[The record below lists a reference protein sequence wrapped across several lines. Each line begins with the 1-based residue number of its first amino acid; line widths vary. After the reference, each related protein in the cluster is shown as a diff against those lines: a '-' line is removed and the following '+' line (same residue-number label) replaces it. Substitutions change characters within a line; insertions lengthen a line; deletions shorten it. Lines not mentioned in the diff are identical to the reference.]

1 MADMMDQ
8 LASGAITD
16 RSQYNPYFTSENV
29 AAMTNGDPT
38 DGWDNV
44 NYIDKVFGT
53 GFTQKHNVTVTGGSD
68 KARYYTSF
76 GYYGQDGNIDNFTY
90 KRYNLR
96 SNIDSDITSRLH
108 FKLGLSGTLAHEGH
122 SGLCL
127 GRHGRRIQRAGMAVG
142 GKPDYRDASVSPG
155 EVRGHVHF
163 DDQEEHRT
171 SSESSRRHL

>member
-1 MADMMDQ
+1 MNANFPEFMNGPQFAYYYNMADMMDQ

-108 FKLGLSGTLAHEGH
+108 FKLGLSGTLAHRDTPGYA
-122 SGLCL
+122 SG
-127 GRHGRRIQRAGMAVG
+127 GTDG
-142 GKPDYRDASVSPG
+142 GYSERDGCRWPTRQS
-155 EVRGHVHF
+155 
-163 DDQEEHRT
+163 
-171 SSESSRRHL
+171 